1 MNERIAGAYWQLTTL
16 LLVAHLAGWDG
27 ALPLAVLL
35 NIAQVNH
42 FVILRGS
49 LTTFDVQ
56 VRIAYL
62 ALLTLGEIEVFGF
75 MPALLLISLVVRLL
89 TDYCILA
96 RTLALL
102 PWNRG
107 VPLSWPLVRWLALSP
122 PAAGSIVSR
131 LQQGLAAAQPTGNGH

>member
-1 MNERIAGAYWQLTTL
+1 MNERIANVYWQLTTA

-42 FVILRGS
+42 FVIVRGS
-49 LTTFDVQ
+49 LTAFDVQ

-62 ALLTLGEIEVFGF
+62 ALLALSEIELFGF
-75 MPALLLISLVVRLL
+75 VPALLLIGLVVRLL

-102 PWNRG
+102 PWNRS